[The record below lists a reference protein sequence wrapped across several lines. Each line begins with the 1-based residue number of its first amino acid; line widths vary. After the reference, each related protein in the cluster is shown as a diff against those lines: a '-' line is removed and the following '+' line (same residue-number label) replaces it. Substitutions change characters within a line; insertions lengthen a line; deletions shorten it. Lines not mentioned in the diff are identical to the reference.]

1 MKLDIHVHST
11 YSDGTDSVKS
21 LVRRAKQLGLDGI
34 AITDHNTV
42 KGGCE
47 ALKYATDDFTTIPGI
62 EVSSK
67 EGHILVLNV
76 TDDIKK
82 GIPAEEVAEKAHEL
96 GGIAIPAHPYD
107 MIRTGIGDL
116 ALRDC
121 FDAIEAINGKTFI
134 NSKNVRKIAKENNI
148 TCVGGSDAHCASEL
162 GSVTINLEGDLIDAI
177 LKGDIEINANLNK
190 ARILKGI
197 ICRRIHRY
205 L

>member
-1 MKLDIHVHST
+1 MKRDIHVHST